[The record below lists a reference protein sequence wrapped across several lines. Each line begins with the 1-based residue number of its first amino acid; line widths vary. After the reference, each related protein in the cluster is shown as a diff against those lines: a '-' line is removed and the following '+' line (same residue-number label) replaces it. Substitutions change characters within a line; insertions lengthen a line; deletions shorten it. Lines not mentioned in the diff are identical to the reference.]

1 MSDYE
6 SNEEESLS
14 NDYTDYSEN
23 VCFVI
28 SKLWIERQK
37 HINTDYDM
45 TGCMLCVIYHIREY
59 FFNNLK
65 GKHRNQANIVIKN
78 LIADLSEK

>member
-28 SKLWIERQK
+28 SKLWIER
-37 HINTDYDM
+37 
-45 TGCMLCVIYHIREY
+45 
-59 FFNNLK
+59 
-65 GKHRNQANIVIKN
+65 
-78 LIADLSEK
+78 